1 MDELVTGLNNFYAS
15 MVSAKVLTKDSSK
28 LDEEDDE
35 PTAKQGRKHKGH
47 EDKVKTPKKLKEGCP
62 VVVPRLVTEDYK
74 KLPPKERTELQT
86 TGKLSGYTIV
96 ESTEHVGKYQ
106 LTKKDGSGTS
116 GKPSK
121 ALRVKLDQEED
132 HDSVQETIDMLDAIE
147 GKK

>member
-1 MDELVTGLNNFYAS
+1 M
-15 MVSAKVLTKDSSK
+15 
-28 LDEEDDE
+28 
-35 PTAKQGRKHKGH
+35 
-47 EDKVKTPKKLKEGCP
+47 
-62 VVVPRLVTEDYK
+62 
-74 KLPPKERTELQT
+74 
-86 TGKLSGYTIV
+86 V

-121 ALRVKLDQEED
+121 AHRVKLDQEED